1 MVLQNLGFSLE
12 RDTTEESQ
20 LSGTFPTKMVS
31 VLQSLS
37 LHFTAW
43 PTLPTSVTPKQLP
56 SELPNTESP
65 TSTMIL
71 ASASDR
77 EGKLLTPN
85 APPHCTLME
94 KSSFH
99 GVPKGIFVLEV
110 SLLLLNLINSRS
122 SAKVLLRFLLLQ
134 TCRIRTGNTVV
145 SSKGG

>member
-12 RDTTEESQ
+12 RDSAEESQ
-20 LSGTFPTKMVS
+20 LSGTFPRKMVS

-43 PTLPTSVTPKQLP
+43 PALPSVTPKQLP
-56 SELPNTESP
+56 PELPDMDSP

-85 APPHCTLME
+85 TPPHCTHME
-94 KSSFH
+94 KRSFH

-110 SLLLLNLINSRS
+110 SLLLNLINSRS
-122 SAKVLLRFLLLQ
+122 SCYCKSVGSELEILWSQAKEAEGLNR
-134 TCRIRTGNTVV
+134 R
-145 SSKGG
+145 